1 MSSSNV
7 LIDDS
12 AVSRTDRALSKLES
26 AFNLVAGLV
35 VFALVAL
42 AVVHV
47 LSRKFLNAPVPGF
60 VDWVEQSMAVFAFIG
75 IAYCQRVG
83 GHIRMDIVVGALKG
97 RALWFAE
104 MLSCIF
110 MALVTAAL
118 IYGSYFHFARSFD
131 WGSPLWS
138 RDSSID
144 IALPLWPAKFL
155 VPLALTLLFLRL
167 LIQIWGYGRAFWY
180 GLERPAAV
188 PLIEDAMA
196 QASSEAKTV
205 SG

>member
-1 MSSSNV
+1 MSTSNIIV
-7 LIDDS
+7 DDS
-12 AVSRTDRALSKLES
+12 AVSKADQALNRLES

-75 IAYCQRVG
+75 VAYCQRVG
-83 GHIRMDIVVGALKG
+83 GHIRMDIVVGALRG
-97 RALWFAE
+97 RALWLAE

-110 MALVTAAL
+110 MALVTTAL
-118 IYGSYFHFARSFD
+118 IYGSWFHFRRSFD
-131 WGSPLWS
+131 FTAPLWS

-155 VPLALTLLFLRL
+155 VPLALTILLARL
-167 LIQIWGYGRAFWY
+167 LIQIWGFGRAAWH
-180 GLERPAAV
+180 GLERPAGV
-188 PLIEDAMA
+188 PLVEDAMA
-196 QASSEAKTV
+196 QAASEAQTV